1 MVFFKTPAEVELMRE
16 CNTLVCETHALIAK
30 ELKPGVTGK
39 ELDRLAESFIRDHQA
54 EPGFKG
60 YQNFPAT
67 LCISPNEQVVHG
79 IPNDNPFKE
88 GDVIS
93 FDCGVLKNGFYGDAA
108 FTFLLGDV
116 DPAAVKLCKVT
127 RESLNLGIQAAR
139 VGNKVG
145 DISYAIQNYAE
156 RLHGYGV
163 VRELVGHGVGRNL
176 HEPPEVPNFGR
187 RGKGQRLKEGMV
199 LAIEPMVNLGTR
211 RIKYHKDGWTVT
223 TKDRKVSAHYE
234 HSVHITRRGPDI
246 LSNHDIIDQAIKKND
261 YIMQVG

>member
-1 MVFFKTPAEVELMRE
+1 MVFFKTPPEIELMRE
-16 CNTLVCETHALIAK
+16 CNLLVCQTHSLIASM
-30 ELKPGVTGK
+30 LKPGVTGK
-39 ELDRLAESFIRDHQA
+39 ELDEAAESFIRDHDA

-79 IPNDNPFKE
+79 IPNDEPFKD

-108 FTFLLGDV
+108 YTFLLGDV
-116 DPAAVKLCKVT
+116 SPEAVKLCQVT
-127 RESLNLGIQAAR
+127 KESLYRGIQAAR

-145 DISYAIQNYAE
+145 DIGFAIQNFAE
-156 RLHGYGV
+156 RKHGYGV
-163 VRELVGHGVGRNL
+163 VRELVGHGVGRDL

-187 RGKGQRLKEGMV
+187 RGKGTRLKAGMV
-199 LAIEPMVNLGTR
+199 LAIEPMINLGTR
-211 RIKYHKDGWTVT
+211 KIKQHKDGWTVT

-234 HSVHITRRGPDI
+234 HSVHITKKGPDI
-246 LSNHDIIDQAIKKND
+246 LSDHEIIEEAIKSND
-261 YIMQVG
+261 NIMQVG